1 MHLKSNYLE
10 AFFVFTQV
18 QVIQQN
24 CSVNIGASCTCAV
37 AVRTGD
43 DVFKVDRCRVEGSDD
58 VPPTIA
64 VMYLN
69 GELNPGTRIFSKE
82 SGNKFEVFIFAFIR
96 HSQSDGLIILIP

>member
-1 MHLKSNYLE
+1 MSD
-10 AFFVFTQV
+10 FQV

-58 VPPTIA
+58 VPPTIV

-82 SGNKFEVFIFAFIR
+82 NGNKFEVFVITF
-96 HSQSDGLIILIP
+96 HHH